1 MCVKFAVQLRAGERG
16 LQIGDG
22 RAVLLEIGIVE
33 RGGRLGLHDGERLLP
48 AALLRL
54 DKARL
59 LGEAGEPCVE
69 LLCNQ
74 PLRVH
79 A

>member
-16 LQIGDG
+16 FQIGDG
-22 RAVLLEIGIVE
+22 RAVLFEIGIVE

-48 AALLRL
+48 ATLLCF

-69 LLCNQ
+69 LLRNQ